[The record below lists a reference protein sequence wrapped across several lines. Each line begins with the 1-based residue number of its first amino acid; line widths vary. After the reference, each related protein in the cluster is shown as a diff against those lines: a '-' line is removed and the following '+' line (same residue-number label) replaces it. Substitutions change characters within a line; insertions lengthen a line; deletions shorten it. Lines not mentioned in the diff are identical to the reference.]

1 MARYVQD
8 VVLNKPNDFVFFMMN
23 DWLQKNSFKASTWKG
38 ESVYRRGDG
47 FFEGFRYLKYSY
59 ANGVI
64 HLEAWMKGP
73 FGGEQG
79 LTGAWGWAVK
89 AGYKNSITQLIT
101 LLQQSIPQPVNP
113 APNADGTPSDAPVQN
128 VIPVQTVNNTSS
140 ATLALIF
147 GILSIVLCWTIF
159 SIIFGCVSIISYRS
173 GKGSTKAGMA
183 KAGLIC
189 SIVGMCLYVVML
201 VLNILLTFMAV
212 V

>member
-23 DWLQKNSFKASTWKG
+23 DWLQKNSFKTSTWKG

-47 FFEGFRYLKYSY
+47 FFEGYRYIKYSY

-64 HLEAWMKGP
+64 HLEAWLKGP

-79 LTGAWGWAVK
+79 LTGVWGWAVK
-89 AGYKNSITQLIT
+89 IGYKDSLEKLVS
-101 LLQQSIPQPVNP
+101 LLQQSIPQPVNQDVNP
-113 APNADGTPSDAPVQN
+113 DGTPSSAPAQN
-128 VIPVQTVNNTSS
+128 VIPVQTVDNTGS

-159 SIIFGCVSIISYRS
+159 SIVFGCVSIISYRS

-189 SIVGMCLYVVML
+189 SIVGMCLYLVMF
-201 VLNILLTFMAV
+201 VLNILLTVMAV

>member
-1 MARYVQD
+1 MARYVQN
-8 VVLNKPNDFVFFMMN
+8 VMLNKPNDFVFFMMN

-59 ANGVI
+59 ENGTI

-79 LTGAWGWAVK
+79 LTGAWGWAIK
-89 AGYKNSITQLIT
+89 AGYKSSIEQLIT

-113 APNADGTPSDAPVQN
+113 APNADGTPSAAPVQN
-128 VIPVQTVNNTSS
+128 VVPVQTVNNTGS
-140 ATLALIF
+140 ATISLIF
-147 GILSIVLCWTIF
+147 GILSIVLCWSIL
-159 SIIFGCVSIISYRS
+159 SIICGCVGIISYRS

-183 KAGLIC
+183 KAGKIC
-189 SIVGMCLYVVML
+189 SIVGMCLYA
-201 VLNILLTFMAV
+201 VLLIFSVLLTVLTYA
-212 V
+212 

>member
-23 DWLQKNSFKASTWKG
+23 DWLQKNSFKASNWKG

-47 FFEGFRYLKYSY
+47 FFEGFRYIKYSY

-64 HLEAWMKGP
+64 HLEAWLKGP

-79 LTGAWGWAVK
+79 LTGAWGWAIK
-89 AGYKNSITQLIT
+89 ISYKDSLDKLIS
-101 LLQQSIPQPVNP
+101 LLQQSIPQPVNQNVNP
-113 APNADGTPSDAPVQN
+113 DGTPSSAPAQN
-128 VIPVQTVNNTSS
+128 VIPVQTVDNKGS
-140 ATLALIF
+140 ATISLIF
-147 GILSIVLCWTIF
+147 GILSIVFCWTIF
-159 SIIFGCVSIISYRS
+159 SIIFGCVGIVSYRS

-183 KAGLIC
+183 KAGMIC
-189 SIVGMCLYVVML
+189 SIVGMCLYLVMF
-201 VLNILLTFMAV
+201 VLNMLLTVMAV

>member
-8 VVLNKPNDFVFFMMN
+8 VTLNKPNDFIFFMMN

-47 FFEGFRYLKYSY
+47 FFEGFRYMKYSY
-59 ANGVI
+59 ENGII
-64 HLEAWMKGP
+64 HLEAWLKGP

-101 LLQQSIPQPVNP
+101 LLQQSIPQPVNS
-113 APNADGTPSDAPVQN
+113 AANADGTPSDAPVQN
-128 VIPVQTVNNTSS
+128 VIPVQTVNNTGS
-140 ATLALIF
+140 ATRALVF

-159 SIIFGCVSIISYRS
+159 SIVFGCFGIISYRS
-173 GKGSTKAGMA
+173 GKGSTKAGIA
-183 KAGLIC
+183 KGGMIC
-189 SIVGMCLYVVML
+189 SIIGMCLYVVL
-201 VLNILLTFMAV
+201 LILNVFLAAMTFV
-212 V
+212 